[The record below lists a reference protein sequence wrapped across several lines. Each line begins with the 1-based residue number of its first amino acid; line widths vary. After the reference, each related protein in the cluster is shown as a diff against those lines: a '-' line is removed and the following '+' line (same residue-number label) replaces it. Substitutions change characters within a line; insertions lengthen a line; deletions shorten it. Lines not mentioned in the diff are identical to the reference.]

1 MNGCE
6 FNLINESG
14 RTVDPDPLRRCAE
27 AVSAGEAGPGTREI
41 NLLLCN
47 DAAMKRYHRIY
58 RGSDS
63 VTDVLSFSAAAE
75 VPDGVSEQAAP
86 ASHDIVIDT
95 NQIDRQKGTNSFE
108 MELMG
113 VFIHGLLHVF
123 GYDHVRQRD
132 RNIMNQKELHYQE
145 LMQGG
150 HRRG

>member
-75 VPDGVSEQAAP
+75 SRTAYPNRPRRP
-86 ASHDIVIDT
+86 ATILLLT
-95 NQIDRQKGTNSFE
+95 QIR
-108 MELMG
+108 
-113 VFIHGLLHVF
+113 
-123 GYDHVRQRD
+123 
-132 RNIMNQKELHYQE
+132 
-145 LMQGG
+145 
-150 HRRG
+150 